1 MMTENKSDSSEK
13 RKRRILE
20 DLPAIAGAVIVALI
34 IRTFVFQSFYVP
46 SDSMFPSLLVGDH
59 LFVSKFTFGAKIPGT
74 EVHLPD
80 TREPRRGDVIV
91 FRLARDGR
99 QVFAPDLRPDL
110 KADTF
115 IKRLVGLPG
124 DRVEIKNGRLHLN
137 GEVVPARL
145 TGDSFV
151 DSRGRLFNV
160 LQEDL
165 GDCRHLILDDP
176 QFPGLDMPEMVV
188 QEGRYFFLGDNR
200 DNSLDSRRWGT
211 VKSTAMYGPA
221 GLLYWSWNW
230 TGTWLELLNP
240 ITWWNNLTGKTRWDR
255 IGDMIGCESI

>member
-1 MMTENKSDSSEK
+1 MSGPQMDTAK
-13 RKRRILE
+13 RKKRWILD
-20 DLPAIAGAVIVALI
+20 DLPALFGAIVVALL

-46 SDSMFPSLLVGDH
+46 SDSMFPTLLVGDH

-74 EVHLPD
+74 EVSLPEV
-80 TREPRRGDVIV
+80 RKPQRGDVIV
-91 FRLARDGR
+91 FKLARDGR

-124 DRVEIKNGRLHLN
+124 DRVGIKGGKLFLN
-137 GEVVPARL
+137 GTIVPTRL
-145 TGDSFV
+145 TGESFV

-160 LQEDL
+160 LEEDL
-165 GDCRHLILDDP
+165 GACRHFILDDP
-176 QFPGLDMPEMVV
+176 EFLGPDFPERLIK
-188 QEGRYFFLGDNR
+188 EGRYFFLGDNR

-211 VKSTAMYGPA
+211 VKSSAMYGPA

-230 TGTWLELLNP
+230 NGTWLELANP
-240 ITWWNNLTGKTRWDR
+240 ITWWDNLTGKTRWDR
-255 IGDMIGCESI
+255 MGDMIGCDKI